1 MGNTLVA
8 LVLKVRG
15 MTCSTCEKRVEDAA
29 GSVPGVLS
37 AKADQSR
44 GRLTLAYDTLVTTV
58 DDLTKRVETAVAT
71 AGYTVLGPASVAEKP
86 QTTGVL
92 VVAAGIIALFLLI
105 SSQGWFNFLPTID
118 SSMGLGMV
126 FVAGLLTSM
135 HCVAMCGGIAL
146 SQQNKVVGTGEPRQS
161 KLRTSLKG
169 LPYHLGRI
177 VSYTILGGVVGALG
191 SVVSFSPVTKGIL
204 AGVAG
209 LFMVGL
215 GLKMLGLLPKVTWL
229 RPPKL
234 PRIIPHHLTMKFR
247 SRGPFF
253 IGLLNGFMP
262 CGPLQT
268 MQLYALGT
276 GSMALG
282 ALSMFLFSVGTVPLM
297 FAFGAL
303 SSFFSAKWQHRLV
316 RASAILVVFF
326 GVVMSGRALDLSG
339 ASGQLKTLADQVT
352 GADKAAIQ
360 PASLKDLAGRPG
372 VATLKN
378 GIQYVNFDLEPGTYF
393 PITVQKGVP
402 VEWIINAVEDNL
414 NGCNEEITIPQLG
427 LTKKLKVGANL
438 IQFTPTSTGTI
449 SYTCWMGMIGSS
461 IRVVDNLS
469 SAPLQ
474 DLAQALPPLGGA
486 PGTGAGGCC
495 SPGTAPAFADGR
507 IPTDVIQKAQF
518 KTELGKAFQEVTVT
532 VDDQGYS
539 PAVLVVQK
547 GIPTRFTFV
556 GKKLNGCNSYVD
568 FPAYGAGLDLS
579 KGQLQTPQIP
589 VGQDFVFQCGMA
601 MLHGYVRVV
610 PDLATVDLAEVKA
623 TVTAWKPAEGSGG
636 CCGG

>member
-1 MGNTLVA
+1 
-8 LVLKVRG
+8 
-15 MTCSTCEKRVEDAA
+15 MTCSTCEKRVEEAA

-37 AKADQSR
+37 TKADQSR
-44 GRLTLAYDTLVTTV
+44 GRLTLAYDTLATSA
-58 DDLTKRVETAVAT
+58 DDLTKNVEAAVAA
-71 AGYTVLGPASVAEKP
+71 AGYTVQGPVSGVEKP

-92 VVAAGIIALFLLI
+92 VIAAGMIAFFLLVNA
-105 SSQGWFNFLPTID
+105 QGWFNFLPTID
-118 SSMGLGMV
+118 SSVGLGMI
-126 FVAGLLTSM
+126 FIAGLLTSL

-146 SQQNKVVGTGEPRQS
+146 SQQNKVNEEGRSPVGRI
-161 KLRTSLKG
+161 RTSLRG

-191 SVVSFSPVTKGIL
+191 SVVSFSPLTKGIL

-215 GLKMLGLLPKVTWL
+215 GLKMLGLIPTLTWVRL
-229 RPPKL
+229 PKL
-234 PRIIPHHLTMKFR
+234 PRIIPHHLTLKFR

-253 IGLLNGFMP
+253 VGLLNGFMP

-276 GSMALG
+276 GNMALG

-326 GVVMSGRALDLSG
+326 GLVMSGRALDLSG
-339 ASGQLKTLADQVT
+339 ASGQVKTLADQVT
-352 GADKAAIQ
+352 GADKVAVNQAT
-360 PASLKDLAGRPG
+360 LGGRKDLA
-372 VATLKN
+372 VLKN
-378 GIQYVNFDLEPGTYF
+378 GVQYVSFDLEPGTYS

-402 VEWIINAVEDNL
+402 VEWTINATSDNL

-427 LTKKLKVGANL
+427 LTKKLKAGANL
-438 IQFTPTSTGTI
+438 IQFTPTAAGTI

-461 IRVVDNLS
+461 IRVVDNLT

-474 DLAQALPPLGGA
+474 DLAQTIPPLKGV
-486 PGTGAGGCC
+486 GGCC
-495 SPGTAPAFADGR
+495 STGTATAFAGGR
-507 IPTDVIQKAQF
+507 IPTEVIQRAQF
-518 KTELGKAFQEVTVT
+518 KTEQGKTFQEVTVT

-539 PAVLVVQK
+539 PAVFVVQK
-547 GIPTRFTFV
+547 GIPTRLKFV
-556 GKKLNGCNSYVD
+556 GTKLNGCNSYVD

-579 KGQLQTPQIP
+579 KGQLQTPMIP
-589 VGQDFVFQCGMA
+589 VVQDFVFQCGMA

-610 PDLATVDLAEVKA
+610 PDVETADLAEVKA
-623 TVTAWKPAEGSGG
+623 TVAAWKPAAGSAG

>member
-1 MGNTLVA
+1 
-8 LVLKVRG
+8 

-44 GRLTLAYDTLVTTV
+44 GRLTLAYDTLVTSA
-58 DDLTKRVETAVAT
+58 DDLTKNVEDAVTA
-71 AGYTVLGPASVAEKP
+71 AGYTVLGAASRAEKP

-92 VVAAGIIALFLLI
+92 IVAAGMIALFLLI
-105 SSQGWFNFLPTID
+105 NSQGWFSFLPTID
-118 SSMGLGMV
+118 SSVGLGMV

-146 SQQNKVVGTGEPRQS
+146 SQQNKDIGAGGSPVSRF
-161 KLRTSLKG
+161 RTSLRG

-177 VSYTILGGVVGALG
+177 ASYTVLGGVVGALG
-191 SVVSFSPVTKGIL
+191 SVVSFSPLTKGIL

-215 GLKMLGLLPKVTWL
+215 GLKMLGLLPKLTWL
-229 RPPKL
+229 RLPKL

-276 GSMALG
+276 GSVALG

-352 GADKAAIQ
+352 GADKAPVNQ
-360 PASLKDLAGRPG
+360 ASLGGRKDLAEIR
-372 VATLKN
+372 N
-378 GIQYVNFDLEPGTYF
+378 GIQYVSFDLEPGTYS

-402 VEWIINAVEDNL
+402 VEWTINAVEDNL

-427 LTKKLKVGANL
+427 LTKKLRVGANL

-461 IRVVDNLS
+461 IRVVDNLG
-469 SAPLQ
+469 SAPPQ
-474 DLAQALPPLGGA
+474 ELAQALPPLGGT

-518 KTELGKAFQEVTVT
+518 KTELGRAFQEVTVT

-610 PDLATVDLAEVKA
+610 PDLATADLAEVKA
-623 TVTAWKPAEGSGG
+623 TVAAWKPAAGSGG